1 MVHFRAGGNR
11 MTTSQRPFGFWTATA
26 LVVGGMVGSGIFLLP
41 ASLAPFGWLGTAAW
55 AISVGGALA
64 IAWALARLAREMS
77 EQTGAIAITGAVLG
91 TLPGVL
97 VGWTYWISVWGANA
111 AIAIAATSYLAVFVP
126 ALNATPLTGALTS
139 IGLIWLLTL
148 LNLGGARLAGQ
159 FQVASTLLKLIPL
172 VAVIAIAATLALGGV
187 PHAAQ
192 LPSNESSL
200 GSLTGAVT
208 LTMFALIGF
217 EAAGVAAERVRDPE
231 RNVMRATMTGT
242 ALTGLLY
249 VLVCLAMVLFL
260 PADALTHASAPFA
273 LFVGTYLGTGPA
285 LAVSAFAAIAAIG
298 ALNGWVLIQGEVPLG
313 MARAGLLPAWF
324 ARVNARDV
332 PVRVLLVSSTLS
344 SILVYSNS
352 SASLG
357 KIFEFVAL
365 LTTSSNLWFYAAV
378 CVAALVKRVAVPVA
392 ALGLAFS
399 IWAIVGAGIVPSALS
414 LALMLT
420 AVPVYLLRRR
430 NAA

>member
-1 MVHFRAGGNR
+1 
-11 MTTSQRPFGFWTATA
+11 MTTDKRPFGFWTATA
-26 LVVGGMVGSGIFLLP
+26 LVIGGMIGSGIFLLP

-64 IAWALARLAREMS
+64 IAWALARLAREMP
-77 EQTGAIAITGAVLG
+77 EETGAIAMTGAVLG

-111 AIAIAATSYLAVFVP
+111 AISIAATSYLSVFVP

-139 IGLIWLLTL
+139 IALIWLLTL

-159 FQVASTLLKLIPL
+159 FQVVSTLLKLIPL
-172 VAVIAIAATLALGGV
+172 LAVILIAAALALGGA
-187 PHAAQ
+187 PHAVQ
-192 LPSNESSL
+192 LPSTGSSI
-200 GSLTGAVT
+200 GTLTAAVT

-249 VLVCLAMVLFL
+249 VLVCLGMVLFL
-260 PADALTHASAPFA
+260 PVDALSHASAPFA
-273 LFVGTYLGTGPA
+273 LFVGTYLGSGAA
-285 LAVSAFAAIAAIG
+285 LAVAGFAAVAAIG

-313 MARAGLLPAWF
+313 MARAGLLPVWF

-332 PVRVLLVSSTLS
+332 PVRVLLISSTLAS
-344 SILVYSNS
+344 VLVYSNS
-352 SASLG
+352 SAKLG

-365 LTTSSNLWFYAAV
+365 LTTSSNLWFYAAI
-378 CVAALVKRVAVPVA
+378 CVAALVKQVAVPVA

-399 IWAIVGAGIVPSALS
+399 IWAIIGAGVGPSALS

-420 AVPVYLLRRR
+420 AVPVYLLRFAGGRPS
-430 NAA
+430 